1 MPQLLVSEQSLLA
14 KNLCLKHI
22 DFNLSR
28 SWAGPAHAPQQQ
40 PRLAVRRDHIPP
52 TEGAPASVF
61 VHRDPVTVTD
71 TNVELLIT
79 VRLVVRGDTHDPLVP
94 QLLVSEHYLLTAIR
108 SISIPVD
115 PLTLC
120 VASPDLL

>member
-40 PRLAVRRDHIPP
+40 PRLAVRRDHIPHP
-52 TEGAPASVF
+52 EGVPASVF
-61 VHRDPVTVTD
+61 VHRDPVTD

-94 QLLVSEHYLLTAIR
+94 TSCL
-108 SISIPVD
+108 
-115 PLTLC
+115 
-120 VASPDLL
+120 

>member
-40 PRLAVRRDHIPP
+40 PRLAVRRDHIPHP
-52 TEGAPASVF
+52 EGVPAGVF
-61 VHRDPVTVTD
+61 VHRDPVTD

-108 SISIPVD
+108 SIRIPLD

>member
-1 MPQLLVSEQSLLA
+1 VPQLLVSEQSLLA

-40 PRLAVRRDHIPP
+40 PRLAVRRDHIPHP
-52 TEGAPASVF
+52 EGVPA
-61 VHRDPVTVTD
+61 

-108 SISIPVD
+108 SIRIPLD